1 YVHINGFIYFNLIQI
16 NVWSFIN
23 QNDSNLNLIST
34 LSVKQSQFRYQRR
47 PAKDDFIPTSSM
59 ICLDL
64 GHLTFKGGK
73 INILNLEENYSIY
86 VPIKIQLRK
95 IQFLF

>member
-1 YVHINGFIYFNLIQI
+1 MLLL
-16 NVWSFIN
+16 NVDMRF
-23 QNDSNLNLIST
+23 QGAMHEREPYEEANLNLIST